1 MYRFCLLLLLF
12 STSNLMAQPP
22 RFEHEVGLGI
32 GLANYYGD
40 LNTQFGVDGIR
51 PAASVFWRGNYGYRF
66 CLKTSLSYMQLAASD
81 ANSVSDFQKQR
92 NLSFHSSVTDVQA
105 QIEFNFLKYVK
116 NVYYNEMGSQFT
128 PYLSFGAG
136 VFFFNP
142 KTYYKGQ
149 EYELQPLGTEGQTDQ
164 SYTQLDKYDLHA
176 FSLNYGCGFKMHI
189 KRNLSLGLDFQ
200 IHRALTD
207 YLDDVSGQYVPVI
220 SLPEA
225 DKGISY
231 QLYDRSKE
239 FGLSAATPGK
249 QRGSMN
255 GNDDF
260 ANLFLTIS
268 WTFFSPACPGE
279 RF

>member
-1 MYRFCLLLLLF
+1 MCRFCVILF
-12 STSNLMAQPP
+12 IFSVFKLNSQAPKL
-22 RFEHEVGLGI
+22 EHEVGIGFGI
-32 GLANYYGD
+32 ANYYGD
-40 LNTQFGVDGIR
+40 LNTQFGIDAIR
-51 PAASVFWRGNYGYRF
+51 PAATIFWRGNYGYRF
-66 CLKTSLSYMQLAASD
+66 CLKTSLSYMELAAND
-81 ANSVSDFQKQR
+81 INSTSSFQRQR

-136 VFFFNP
+136 AFFFNP
-142 KTYYKGQ
+142 KTYYKGT

-164 SYTQLDKYDLHA
+164 SYTQLGRYNLYA
-176 FSLNYGCGFKMHI
+176 FSINYGCGFKMHL
-189 KRNLSLGLDFQ
+189 KRNISVGIDFQ

-207 YLDDVSGQYVPVI
+207 YLDDVSGQYVPII
-220 SLPEA
+220 SLPQA
-225 DKGISY
+225 DKGIAY

-239 FGLSAATPGK
+239 VGTPIGTPGK

-260 ANLFLTIS
+260 ANLFLTVS
-268 WTFFSPACPGE
+268 WTFFSPTCPGE